1 MTDKQYYENR
11 KQEIQLEYSKLVFE
25 TYEEIQR
32 LVVKKITKERELQAK
47 LQELEAKEKAETKPA
62 PEVPA
67 PAKNEK
73 TPSKVSK

>member
-1 MTDKQYYENR
+1 MMDKQYYENR
-11 KQEIQLEYSKLVFE
+11 KQEIQLEYNKLVFE

-47 LQELEAKEKAETKPA
+47 IQELEAKEKAEAKPA
-62 PEVPA
+62 PEAPA

-73 TPSKVSK
+73 TPAKVSK